1 MRCVGVLPRR
11 PIALYLRDSL
21 EGWHCLRCGTASLAV
36 VALAALFWAWTADP
50 FRRVE
55 FRLRAAGGVQ
65 ARWIAVLP
73 KPQAKFPVD
82 IYLRGSEGSVT
93 EGGREL
99 RRFAELGV
107 AAVGLESD
115 ASDQTALGEQMIA
128 LSRYL
133 VPDGQRGMIASALG

>member
-1 MRCVGVLPRR
+1 
-11 PIALYLRDSL
+11 
-21 EGWHCLRCGTASLAV
+21 
-36 VALAALFWAWTADP
+36 
-50 FRRVE
+50 
-55 FRLRAAGGVQ
+55 
-65 ARWIAVLP
+65 
-73 KPQAKFPVD
+73 VD